1 MRKIQQL
8 IHKFTIVTLVG
19 ILSCGSIQSAQA
31 TPNDSALLKQGIIQW
46 SQGWSAG
53 DDLFTM
59 NRVDDLYDRSDRFL
73 EFDTLS
79 PASTVTQSYQSFQ
92 DLWEP
97 TMQASTN
104 AKTQLDDNIRVTTD
118 GKMGLTTVTFQT
130 EYTDR
135 KSGKK
140 YAEHAHASMIWEKQD
155 GRWVIIHEHVSSPV
169 RTS

>member
-19 ILSCGSIQSAQA
+19 ILSFGSIQSAQA

-118 GKMGLTTVTFQT
+118 GKMGLTTFTFQT